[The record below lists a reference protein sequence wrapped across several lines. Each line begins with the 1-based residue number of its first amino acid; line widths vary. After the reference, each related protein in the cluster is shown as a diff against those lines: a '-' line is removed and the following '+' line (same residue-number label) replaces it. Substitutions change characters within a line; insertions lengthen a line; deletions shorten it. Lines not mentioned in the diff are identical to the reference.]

1 MDQVQSFSK
10 FWAFRVFEVT
20 QELLSE
26 HVGLIESDNKEVE
39 RSLSVWN
46 NVERKMT
53 DELWFQVL

>member
-1 MDQVQSFSK
+1 MK
-10 FWAFRVFEVT
+10 FKVWAFRVFEVT

>member
-1 MDQVQSFSK
+1 MDEVQSF
-10 FWAFRVFEVT
+10 FRVFEVT

-26 HVGLIESDNKEVE
+26 HVSLIESDNEEVE

-46 NVERKMT
+46 NVARKMT